1 MSADHLLELS
11 PERRELELRRI
22 REREAADLAFE
33 RKRRRVMWQCVSL
46 TFLGAPV
53 YAASWALTDPRMTQL
68 AAALGFFISYA
79 APFFRWLAYH
89 VKVSEA
95 FEG

>member
-1 MSADHLLELS
+1 MSADRLLDLS
-11 PERRELELRRI
+11 PERRELELRRV

-33 RKRRRVMWQCVSL
+33 RKRRRVMWQCVAL
-46 TFLGAPV
+46 TFLGVPV
-53 YAASWALTDPRMTQL
+53 YAASWGMADPRMTHL

-89 VKVSEA
+89 VKTSEA
-95 FEG
+95 FE